1 MKHKMVPAIDC
12 EELRKAV
19 NQQYN
24 IEIEDI
30 PSLLFDD
37 NYMNDCYKSYYL
49 NEQEQYSGF
58 SWQNEETI
66 RLKNCVNA
74 FLTDAFPNVDYVLID
89 VSW

>member
-1 MKHKMVPAIDC
+1 MKYEMVPVIDC

-37 NYMNDCYKSYYL
+37 NYMNDCYKRYRL
-49 NEQEQYSGF
+49 NDQEQYSGF
-58 SWQNEETI
+58 WWQNEEMI

-74 FLTDAFPNVDYVLID
+74 FLTDMFPNVEYVLID